1 MCSCKAC
8 VFFFIPSCF
17 PSWENYSLPTC
28 TALSKVSGTKW
39 AVSKCLF
46 RSYRYRKVDNLTFG
60 RDQSPLLRKSRL
72 RELNLGAEQTNG
84 GGGQRLNTQVPERP
98 FTLLP
103 PGGGPLEVNGMLFQ
117 VGALVHQFSDL
128 DDDPHSPQ
136 ELLKNIYTVF

>member
-1 MCSCKAC
+1 M
-8 VFFFIPSCF
+8 
-17 PSWENYSLPTC
+17 
-28 TALSKVSGTKW
+28 
-39 AVSKCLF
+39 
-46 RSYRYRKVDNLTFG
+46 
-60 RDQSPLLRKSRL
+60 
-72 RELNLGAEQTNG
+72 

-103 PGGGPLEVNGMLFQ
+103 PGGGPLEVSGVLFQ